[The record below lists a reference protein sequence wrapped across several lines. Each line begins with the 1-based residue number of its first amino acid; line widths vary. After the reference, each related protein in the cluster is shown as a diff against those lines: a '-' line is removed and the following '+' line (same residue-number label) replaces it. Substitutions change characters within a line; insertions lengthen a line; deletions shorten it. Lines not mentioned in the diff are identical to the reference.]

1 MQVKERFYVQYSR
14 TQTLKNYYYKKCKTA
29 PIHEYGYKMA
39 KKVYKEEL
47 YHGRKLIVS
56 DFCVRCVIVC
66 HTYVRVRVFSGKG
79 THTKALI

>member
-14 TQTLKNYYYKKCKTA
+14 TQTLKNYYDKKCKTA
-29 PIHEYGYKMA
+29 QNGK
-39 KKVYKEEL
+39 KKVYKEEM